1 MKLSS
6 VVSLMPVS
14 FFKKKSNLIYLGQ
27 FLSIRMNNTDKVLEC
42 MQLRM
47 VITQGQMMNK

>member
-14 FFKKKSNLIYLGQ
+14 FFFKSNLIYLGQ
-27 FLSIRMNNTDKVLEC
+27 FLSIRMNNTDKVLKC
-42 MQLRM
+42 LQLRM
-47 VITQGQMMNK
+47 VIIQWQMMNK